1 MNKVLT
7 IAWFDN
13 KFVVILLSFIKL
25 GIIRTN
31 DENFNGISLVFG
43 LFNIELLINLSKVKK
58 KQVYIN
64 EYGIA

>member
-7 IAWFDN
+7 IAWLNDRFMI
-13 KFVVILLSFIKL
+13 ILFSFIKL

-43 LFNIELLINLSKVKK
+43 LFNIELQINLSKVKK
-58 KQVYIN
+58 KQVYIH
-64 EYGIA
+64 EYGKA

>member
-43 LFNIELLINLSKVKK
+43 LFNIELQINLSKVKK

-64 EYGIA
+64 EYGKA

>member
-43 LFNIELLINLSKVKK
+43 LFNIELQINLSKVKK
-58 KQVYIN
+58 KQVYIH
-64 EYGIA
+64 EYGKA